1 MVLGKDFVFVF
12 LGTAQVS
19 VLGVRSTWDVPSLT
33 SALQAG
39 L

>member
-12 LGTAQVS
+12 LGTAQVLVS
-19 VLGVRSTWDVPSLT
+19 VLGVRSAWDVPP
-33 SALQAG
+33 ALQAG